1 MNEDDIKKLRHSFTN
16 PYREDLPQP
25 KKNQF
30 GHTIL
35 GGNETEVDT
44 SEIEVKI
51 DELGQVRADMRHSL
65 VDSPKVSEWAK
76 KQGLNGTSEIEVE
89 TEEEQVIHKPN
100 IYASLLSELDE
111 MDGSKKQEKPPLVI
125 YNRKCVNKDC
135 CSELPSEAKFCMN
148 CGTAQLSLFC
158 TECGFKFPGVEKF
171 CPDCGTKR

>member
-1 MNEDDIKKLRHSFTN
+1 MDEDDIKKLRHSFTN

-35 GGNETEVDT
+35 GGDDIEVDT
-44 SEIEVKI
+44 TEIEVKI

-76 KQGLNGTSEIEVE
+76 KQGLNGISESDNEPEIE
-89 TEEEQVIHKPN
+89 QVPSKPN
-100 IYASLLSELDE
+100 LYAALLSELDE
-111 MDGSKKQEKPPLVI
+111 MDGSKKQEKPPSI
-125 YNRKCVNKDC
+125 IHSRRCVNKDC
-135 CSELPSEAKFCMN
+135 CYELPSEAKFCMK

-158 TECGFKFPGVEKF
+158 TECGFKFSALEKF